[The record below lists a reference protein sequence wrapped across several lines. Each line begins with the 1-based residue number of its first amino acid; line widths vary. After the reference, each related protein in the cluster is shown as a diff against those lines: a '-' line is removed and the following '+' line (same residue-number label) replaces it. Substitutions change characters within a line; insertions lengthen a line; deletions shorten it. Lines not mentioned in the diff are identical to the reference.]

1 MAWWRTFHVLGI
13 ILWAGGLLAISRMA
27 AYHVAEAASVQPRF
41 AWVEWRMYWLVTV
54 PGAVITLVTAAGLL
68 ATGPLDYGTLGWF
81 HAKMALVGLLVI
93 LHAVLH
99 VKLKALRDRPGDAK
113 KAVFSAVH
121 GTIGLTIIAV
131 LIMVEV
137 RPF

>member
-1 MAWWRTFHVLGI
+1 MAWWLTFHVLGI
-13 ILWAGGLLAISRMA
+13 ILWTGGLLAISRMA
-27 AYHVAEAASVQPRF
+27 AYHVAEAAAVQPRF

-68 ATGPLDYGTLGWF
+68 AVSRVPYGSLGWF
-81 HAKMALVGLLVI
+81 HGKMGLVALLLA
-93 LHAVLH
+93 LHAALH
-99 VKLKALRDRPGDAK
+99 VKLKALQARPEAAR
-113 KAVFSAVH
+113 KALFSAVH
-121 GTIGLTIIAV
+121 GTIGLTVIGI

>member
-13 ILWAGGLLAISRMA
+13 ILWAGGLLTISRMA
-27 AYHVAEAASVQPRF
+27 AYHVAEAAAVQPRF
-41 AWVEWRMYWLVTV
+41 SWVEWRMYWLVTV

-68 ATGPLDYGTLGWF
+68 STGTPNYGTLGWF
-81 HAKMALVGLLVI
+81 HVKMALVLLLVI

-99 VKLKALRDRPGDAK
+99 VKLKALRDRPGDAR
-113 KAVFSAVH
+113 KALFSAVH
-121 GTIGLTIIAV
+121 GTIGLTLIGI

>member
-27 AYHVAEAASVQPRF
+27 AYHVKEAAAVQPRF
-41 AWVEWRMYWLVTV
+41 AWVEWRMYWLVTI
-54 PGAVITLVTAAGLL
+54 PGMVITLVTAAGLM
-68 ATGPLDYGTLGWF
+68 AASPLDYAHLGWF
-81 HAKMALVGLLVI
+81 HAKMGLVVLLLALHG
-93 LHAVLH
+93 VLH
-99 VKLKALRDRPGDAK
+99 VKLRALKAHPETARKP
-113 KAVFSAVH
+113 VFSAVH
-121 GTIGLTIIAV
+121 GTIGLTLIGI